1 MVKKRK
7 VAKKT
12 TVKRRSA
19 KKAEVKK
26 LEAQADVD
34 MLRGR
39 YANHIQ
45 VTVQEEELV
54 LDFLARA
61 GEQATVISRVFI
73 TPQHGKRLQELLRRQ
88 LAIHKKNYGP
98 KAKR

>member
-1 MVKKRK
+1 MAKKRK
-7 VAKKT
+7 VAKKKT
-12 TVKRRSA
+12 AKRRSTKKPELTKIEA
-19 KKAEVKK
+19 K
-26 LEAQADVD
+26 ADVD

-61 GEQATVISRVFI
+61 GEQATVISRIFI
-73 TPQHGKRLQELLRRQ
+73 TPQHGRRLQDLLRRQ
-88 LAIHKKNYGP
+88 LTIHKKNFGAT
-98 KAKR
+98 AKR